1 MVNEV
6 SGERRKEGKGTVV
19 NEVSWGKEERGE
31 GDGGE

>member
-6 SGERRKEGKGTVV
+6 SWGKEEEGKGTVV
-19 NEVSWGKEERGE
+19 NEVRGKGGGE